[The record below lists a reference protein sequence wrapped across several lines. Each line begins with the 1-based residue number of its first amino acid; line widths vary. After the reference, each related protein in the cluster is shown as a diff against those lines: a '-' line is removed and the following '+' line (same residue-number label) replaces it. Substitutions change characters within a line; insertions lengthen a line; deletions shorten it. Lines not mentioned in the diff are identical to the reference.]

1 MGNNQQAKKTTLSF
15 TDEQL
20 IALGEELMIAKTV
33 LLNKSKYNFESGVY
47 DRLCDITKRKNIT
60 FSPFKSKRYIS
71 VHGDTSWRLTTTEEV
86 A

>member
-1 MGNNQQAKKTTLSF
+1 L
-15 TDEQL
+15 
-20 IALGEELMIAKTV
+20 
-33 LLNKSKYNFESGVY
+33 ESGVY